1 MSEDFDVVIVGS
13 GFGGSVAALRLSE
26 KGYRVCVLEA
36 GRRFEAGQLPK
47 TSWRLKSFLWAPKLK
62 MFGIQRLHVLPN
74 VVVLAG
80 AGVGGGSLVYAN
92 TLYQPP
98 AKFFEDEQWR
108 GITDWQAELAP
119 YYDQASRMLGVTQNP
134 LMTPSD
140 DAMLQTARD
149 LGVGDTFRL
158 APVGVYFGDGPGK
171 RKADPFFGGVG
182 PERVGCLQCGS
193 CMTGCRHGAKNDL
206 TKNYLA
212 LAEIAG
218 ASVIPLSTV
227 TSISPLPAGG
237 FELTVTK
244 TGSWLPGRDR
254 YQIKAPKVV
263 IAAGTYGTQKLLHR
277 MRAEGKLPKIS
288 ARLGTLS
295 RSNSESLV
303 GAYANSESV
312 DYTQGVAITSSFFP
326 NEHTHVEPVRYGRGS
341 NLMALLS
348 TVLTEES
355 PGVPRWRTWLSVAVR
370 HPLRV
375 LSHLWVK
382 GWSER
387 AVIALVM
394 QNVDNSLTVY
404 PKRNAL
410 TGKIKLTS
418 KQGEGQPNPSYIPE
432 ANQTAK
438 QLAKVID
445 GRPVGNLG
453 DLISSPITAHFV
465 GGAVISSSPESGVV
479 DPYQRLWGYPDITI
493 SDGSVIPANLGV
505 NPSLTITALAERVF
519 SLWPNKGE
527 IDVRPPQ
534 GDQYRAL
541 EAIPPIK
548 PVVPAHA
555 VGALRVSRG

>member
-1 MSEDFDVVIVGS
+1 MNEDFDVIVVGS

-36 GRRFEAGQLPK
+36 GRRFAANQLPK
-47 TSWRLKSFLWAPKLK
+47 TSWRLRSFLWAPRLK

-98 AKFFEDEQWR
+98 AKFFQDPQWSR
-108 GITDWQAELAP
+108 ITDWQAELNP
-119 YYDQASRMLGVTQNP
+119 HYDQASRMLGVTTNP

-140 DAMLQTARD
+140 EAMLQTARD
-149 LGVGDTFRL
+149 LGVGETFRL

-171 RKADPFFGGVG
+171 RKPDPFFGGVG
-182 PERVGCLQCGS
+182 PDRVGCLQCGA

-212 LAEIAG
+212 LAELAG
-218 ASVIPLSTV
+218 AVVKPLSTV
-227 TSISPLPAGG
+227 TSIKPRVGGG
-237 FELTVTK
+237 FEIAVTK
-244 TGSWLPGRDR
+244 TGSWLAKHNT
-254 YQIKAPKVV
+254 YTATAPKVV
-263 IAAGTYGTQKLLHR
+263 LAAGTYGTQKLLHR
-277 MRAEGKLPKIS
+277 MRAEGKLPHVS

-303 GAYANSESV
+303 GAYAADDSV
-312 DYTQGVAITSSFFP
+312 DYSQGVAITSSFFP
-326 NEHTHVEPVRYGRGS
+326 DAHTHVEPVRYGRGS

-355 PGVPRWRTWLSVAVR
+355 PGVPRWRTWLAVAFR

-375 LSHLWVK
+375 LSHVWVK
-382 GWSER
+382 GWSQR
-387 AVIALVM
+387 SVIALVM

-404 PKRNAL
+404 PKRNPL

-418 KQGEGQPNPSYIPE
+418 KQGEGEPNPSYIPE
-432 ANQTAK
+432 ANQTAT
-438 QLAKVID
+438 QLAKVIK

-465 GGAVISSSPESGVV
+465 GGVVIGESAEVGVV
-479 DPYQRLWGYPDITI
+479 DAYQRLWGYPDITV

-505 NPSLTITALAERVF
+505 NPSLTITALAERAF
-519 SLWPNKGE
+519 ALWPNLGE
-527 IDVRPPQ
+527 SDERPTQ
-534 GDQYRAL
+534 GDPYRVVAPVAPL
-541 EAIPPIK
+541 N
-548 PVVPAHA
+548 PVVPPHA
-555 VGALRVSRG
+555 VGALLSNHA